1 MQTIQTIIGPK
12 ASRTRDLDGA
22 FENDGEIGERDQGR
36 AWIAVKQDVSK
47 NKKVEKD
54 KKIIFIFRY
63 LSNLFW
69 SLLLIFILQKRT
81 QKIFDREKIDL
92 RYKYEESAKTLQI
105 IGQIGIQRKRCVSSY
120 QVN

>member
-69 SLLLIFILQKRT
+69 SLLLILFYRNGRKKSSIAKRSIFDINMKNLQKLFRLSG
-81 QKIFDREKIDL
+81 KL
-92 RYKYEESAKTLQI
+92 GYKGNAAYPVI
-105 IGQIGIQRKRCVSSY
+105 R
-120 QVN
+120 